1 VIGFH
6 LRNERFIEEEPVTAQ
21 AQIGS
26 AAWLAGRNPNPV
38 EVAEGVWMLPG
49 FGNTGVAQTS
59 AGLVLVDVPM
69 PRLVKPM
76 MDMLR
81 RIDDSPVHTLFVTH
95 GHMDHAVAVGPL
107 LEEAKARQAAPPRVI
122 AHRNVVKRFNK
133 YRMLAGYHEFI
144 NRIQFNQPADQTF
157 FPLPAYN
164 PDVTFDQSLSLSV
177 GGLIFHAY
185 HELGET
191 DDHLWVWVPEKK
203 VAFAGDMIVNS
214 FPNVGNPFKV
224 QRYTLEWAEGLEHI
238 LSKEPEAVVPGHGP
252 LIQGR
257 DRVQETLGKIIKA
270 LRYLHEEVVKRLNAG
285 MWYEDILHEVKLLPE
300 MMDEHFLAP
309 RYGCPTFVVHGILR
323 QYTGWY
329 DGNPSNL
336 FPPKRRA
343 VQRELAMLLGRE
355 KVTAHAEKLGAEGR
369 EAMALQFVDI
379 ALALDLDPAEARR
392 LHGLK
397 AELLGALGDKEP
409 SFIARNIFYT
419 GRDRERNQAD

>member
-1 VIGFH
+1 MT
-6 LRNERFIEEEPVTAQ
+6 EQ

-26 AAWLAGRNPNPV
+26 AAWLAGRNMKPI
-38 EVAEGVWMLPG
+38 EAAEGVWMLPG
-49 FGNTGVAQTS
+49 FGNTGAARTS
-59 AGLVLVDVPM
+59 GGLVLVDVPM

-81 RIDDSPVHTLFVTH
+81 RLDDSPVHTLFVTH
-95 GHMDHAVAVGPL
+95 GHLDHAVAVEPL
-107 LEEAKARQAAPPRVI
+107 LEEARARRVAPPRVI

-133 YRMLAGYHEFI
+133 YRMLTGYHEFI
-144 NRIQFNQPADQTF
+144 NRIQFNQPPDQTF

-164 PDVTFDQSLSLSV
+164 PDVTFDQSVSLSV
-177 GGLIFHAY
+177 GGLTFHAY

-191 DDHLWVWVPEKK
+191 DDHLWVWLPEKK
-203 VAFAGDMIVNS
+203 VVFAGDMIVNS

-252 LIQGR
+252 LIKGR
-257 DRVQETLGKIIKA
+257 DLAQETLGRFIKA
-270 LRYLHEEVVKRLNAG
+270 LRYLHEEVIKRLNAG
-285 MWYEDILHEVKLLPE
+285 MWYEDILHEVKLPPE
-300 MMDEHFLAP
+300 MMDDQFLAP

-336 FPPKRRA
+336 FPPKRQA
-343 VQRELAMLLGRE
+343 VQRETASLLGLE
-355 KVTAHAEKLGAEGR
+355 KVAAHAEKLKAEGR
-369 EAMALQFVDI
+369 EAMALQFVDM
-379 ALALDLDPAEARR
+379 ALALDLSPAEARR

-397 AELLGALGDKEP
+397 ADLLGALGDKEP
-409 SFIARNIFYT
+409 SFIARNIYYT
-419 GRDRERNQAD
+419 GRDRERSQAD